1 MEPIVRLLVVGVVV
15 VVGLAVVWV
24 LRRRAER
31 TGPPIDLGDLAAGR
45 GAVVFTKDD
54 CPTCV
59 ETLER
64 LADLD
69 VPIRQ
74 VRAEDHPEELESR
87 GIDGVPVTVLV
98 GSTGLPCG
106 QFRGLPPR
114 GALRRAV
121 KRTTRNT

>member
-1 MEPIVRLLVVGVVV
+1 MEPVVRLLVVGVVV
-15 VVGLAVVWV
+15 AVALAAIWV
-24 LRRRAER
+24 LRQRAER
-31 TGPPIDLGDLAAGR
+31 TGPPIGLGDLASGR

-69 VPIRQ
+69 IPIRQ
-74 VRAEDHPEELESR
+74 VRAEDHPAELESR
-87 GIDGVPVTVLV
+87 GIEGVPVTVLV
-98 GSTGLPCG
+98 DGSGLVCG

-121 KRTTRNT
+121 RRTNRNT